1 MIVGMS
7 PLQFTLFLTTALKK
21 LIIISKEKYFFRAK
35 GQERDPISFQ
45 NMDSTKKNRSFGIPM
60 YEYKGT

>member
-21 LIIISKEKYFFRAK
+21 LIIISKEKYFF
-35 GQERDPISFQ
+35 Q
-45 NMDSTKKNRSFGIPM
+45 STFFI
-60 YEYKGT
+60 GT